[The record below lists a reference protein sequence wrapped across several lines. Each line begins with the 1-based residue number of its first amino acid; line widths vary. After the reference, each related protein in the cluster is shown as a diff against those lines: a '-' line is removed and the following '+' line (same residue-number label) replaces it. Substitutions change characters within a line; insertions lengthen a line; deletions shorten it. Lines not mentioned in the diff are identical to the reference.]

1 MRHRAASCFARL
13 CAHIGFMEKIKLFF
27 LGASALALCACE
39 SETLEPRAGGADA
52 GCATRAYAEIGGPF
66 ELTSMTGE
74 TVTQA
79 DFMGRPTLVFFGFT
93 YCPDICPGT
102 LVKIQNAYDR
112 LPDDVEPPQTVFISV
127 DPERDTPEVLAQ
139 YLSLDAFPDNV
150 VGLTGTEAQIR
161 AVADEFIADYGR
173 IDQPD
178 SVAGYTM
185 DHTSLSYLMDENWE
199 LKTFFSD
206 VDSDPES
213 MAACIA
219 EHTA

>member
-1 MRHRAASCFARL
+1 MKRIQLFAL
-13 CAHIGFMEKIKLFF
+13 A
-27 LGASALALCACE
+27 ASALALSACGSE
-39 SETLEPRAGGADA
+39 SVTPSAGGAEA

-66 ELTSMTGE
+66 ELTAQTGE
-74 TVTQA
+74 VMTEA
-79 DFMGRPTLVFFGFT
+79 DFKGKPTLVFFGFT

-102 LVKIQNAYDR
+102 LVKIKNAYDR
-112 LPDDVEPPQTVFISV
+112 LPEGVEPPQTVFISV

-139 YLSLDAFPDNV
+139 YLSLEAFPDNV
-150 VGLTGTEAQIR
+150 VGLTGTEEQVR
-161 AVADEFIADYGR
+161 AAADEFIADYGR
-173 IDQPD
+173 IEQPD

-219 EHTA
+219 KHVS